1 MWILIFCEQ
10 VNGVNVMRI
19 PSRDAYSFGLQ
30 LLNILFTKEE
40 LAVSLLFKSKKSEK
54 PGLEQ
59 RRVENMLRL
68 IEKQFGNDWDLRTL
82 SQKVNRV
89 SGQFQRHA
97 GLDFLIYV
105 HTLLT
110 IPFYISCYGHTHYL
124 LLICLCIIII
134 MVDSFTN
141 HSLILFLVCVSY
153 GRLFHKSL
161 TDHLHCFF
169 PTHCSCKILHVRRI
183 DSHNTTY
190 SSVYVLCVSH

>member
-1 MWILIFCEQ
+1 M
-10 VNGVNVMRI
+10 
-19 PSRDAYSFGLQ
+19 
-30 LLNILFTKEE
+30 
-40 LAVSLLFKSKKSEK
+40 
-54 PGLEQ
+54 
-59 RRVENMLRL
+59 
-68 IEKQFGNDWDLRTL
+68 
-82 SQKVNRV
+82 
-89 SGQFQRHA
+89 SGQFQRHACTNA

-110 IPFYISCYGHTHYL
+110 IPFYISCYGHTQWHYL

-190 SSVYVLCVSH
+190 SSVYVLYYKLSHTLFWLNISSVHSPFTCIILHVKLPSNLHKSCKNLVGACQDSCMIYTQHGSCIYPKWVL